1 MLILAMLF
9 FQTPFSIDRWEEV
22 TKTHYE
28 IKNFVKTRCGDIV
41 TTSFVGSLKILK
53 NPELENEFVFL
64 VSKYPPLTFV
74 PPSLCVKEGSQ
85 DEVVVAENYF
95 QKIKEEKLKE
105 RIALADKILII
116 EWKQAIDNRTGEK
129 ILEGTIKTWLLKS
142 NGEWIFEE
150 SEEPT
155 TKMELLSDDGT
166 LIGFKFSLGE
176 NYHILRFDQNQLGST
191 Q

>member
-9 FQTPFSIDRWEEV
+9 FQTPFSIDRWEEI

-74 PPSLCVKEGSQ
+74 PPSLCAKEGSQ

-129 ILEGTIKTWLLKS
+129 ILEGTIKTWLLKP
-142 NGEWIFEE
+142 NGEWVFEE

-155 TKMELLSDDGT
+155 TKIELLSDSGI
-166 LIGFKFSLGE
+166 LIGFKISLGE
-176 NYHILRFDQNQLGST
+176 SYHILRFDQNQLGGT